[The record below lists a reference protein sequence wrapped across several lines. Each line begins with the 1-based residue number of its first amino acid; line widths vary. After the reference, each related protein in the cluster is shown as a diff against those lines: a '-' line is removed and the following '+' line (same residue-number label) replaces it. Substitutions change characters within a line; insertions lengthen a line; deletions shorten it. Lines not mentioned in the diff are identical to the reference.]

1 MAKHKKLK
9 KKYQNLQNDIY
20 VDEDELVETKND
32 EEYEPSPKVPHPKP
46 SLSPQRISPRSQ
58 TRLVGDSQ
66 HARQIHQN
74 WRSQLTYL

>member
-46 SLSPQRISPRSQ
+46 SLSPQRIQ